1 MSQSLTL
8 ILFALAALV
17 LLWTTGGYAVRKLVI
32 AIEGSTEFGQGTTSK
47 LRRLKGYGVFVTW
60 MVLATFPASFLAD
73 VGVHGDMDAAL
84 RRLGDRVEFAAYLLQ
99 GSEDDD

>member
-8 ILFALAALV
+8 IVLALASFV
-17 LLWTTGGYAVRKLVI
+17 LLWTTGGYAVKKLVV
-32 AIEGSTEFGQGTTSK
+32 AIEGSTEFGQGTASK
-47 LRRLKGYGVFVTW
+47 LRRLKGYGVFATW
-60 MVLATFPASFLAD
+60 AVLATFPASFLGD
-73 VGVHGDMDAAL
+73 VGVHGDMDGAL